1 MRRTT
6 TQRPLEGD
14 PHAEYTR
21 SLLRLVRIGDIA
33 NELSPA
39 EVFEAVCEA
48 VAKPLGLDVV
58 VLIEAQGGR
67 PRSFS
72 WRAEDA
78 SGREINHGE
87 WRAWSCFATLVE
99 PDWLPGP
106 LSGGSEPAYPSA
118 LTWTV
123 ETLGEPARGIIEC
136 GTRRPLGRVDY
147 GLLECMS
154 VRLSMTLAQPEATEV
169 SEPQR

>member
-21 SLLRLVRIGDIA
+21 SLIRLVRIGDIA
-33 NELSPA
+33 NELAPA

-58 VLIEAQGGR
+58 VLIEAQDGR

-72 WRAEDA
+72 WTADDA
-78 SGREINHGE
+78 NVKEVDHGE

-106 LSGGSEPAYPSA
+106 LSGGSEPTYPSA

-123 ETLGEPARGIIEC
+123 EALGEPPRGVIQC

-154 VRLSMTLAQPEATEV
+154 VRLSMTLVAPSAARNTG
-169 SEPQR
+169 